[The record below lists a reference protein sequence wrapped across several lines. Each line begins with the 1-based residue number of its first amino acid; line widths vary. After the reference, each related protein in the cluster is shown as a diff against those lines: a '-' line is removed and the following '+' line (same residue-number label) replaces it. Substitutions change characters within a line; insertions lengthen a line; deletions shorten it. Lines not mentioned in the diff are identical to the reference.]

1 MRNEDIE
8 KLFNTKMDSLEEL
21 MIEKIEHNR
30 DYVGGRLDEVIR
42 QQKVA
47 NGSVNKLKEESE
59 LCKIHRTEGAVRARN
74 WGTFRKF
81 LYVIIPCALFLM
93 GLSVRDHFKLEGVEG
108 HIENVQAELILYV
121 EAKSRAY
128 ESMSKG
134 NYESIIDL
142 DAAQEKLD
150 SFLID
155 KYKVRSLRENTLPEF

>member
-1 MRNEDIE
+1 
-8 KLFNTKMDSLEEL
+8 
-21 MIEKIEHNR
+21 
-30 DYVGGRLDEVIR
+30 
-42 QQKVA
+42 
-47 NGSVNKLKEESE
+47 
-59 LCKIHRTEGAVRARN
+59 
-74 WGTFRKF
+74 
-81 LYVIIPCALFLM
+81 M